1 VAKGNLNPAT
11 QMTTQERDHS

>member
-11 QMTTQERDHS
+11 QMTTQEWDHS